1 MEKNMTSNNETMQTS
16 DNNLEKMA
24 ESLSF
29 SEAVKVIEQQMSGY
43 GKSDRM
49 SMMKLASMLLGSVT
63 AKKNEYDLT
72 FVREEG
78 DRWYIDLPS
87 WPWHHANLEMVCG
100 ADRMLEI
107 LSEGRDKV
115 RLQVKVAQTPF
126 SEDVVED
133 MIKDGWIELTQIKSS
148 LTGGAT
154 YTTRGEKMKD
164 FFRVNPV
171 TQERT
176 PRTVWLCPVT
186 LFVVGQYPKYFYV
199 KVVE

>member
-1 MEKNMTSNNETMQTS
+1 MEKNMTSNNEKMQAS
-16 DNNLEKMA
+16 ENNLEKMA

-29 SEAVKVIEQQMSGY
+29 TEVVKVIEQQMSGY
-43 GKSDRM
+43 GKGDSM

-63 AKKNEYDLT
+63 GKKNEYDLT

-115 RLQVKVAQTPF
+115 RLQVKVSQTPF
-126 SEDVVED
+126 SENVGED
-133 MIKDGWIELTQIKSS
+133 MIKEGWIELTQIKSS
-148 LTGGAT
+148 LSGGAT
-154 YTTRGEKMKD
+154 YVTRGEKMKD
-164 FFRVNPV
+164 FYRVHPV
-171 TQERT
+171 THERS

-199 KVVE
+199 KVIE

>member
-1 MEKNMTSNNETMQTS
+1 MEKNMTSNNVTMQAST
-16 DNNLEKMA
+16 DTLEKMA

-29 SEAVKVIEQQMSGY
+29 SEVTKVIQQQMAGY
-43 GKSDRM
+43 GIGDRR
-49 SMMKLASMLLGSVT
+49 SMMKLASMLLGSVKG
-63 AKKNEYDLT
+63 KKNEYDLT

-107 LSEGRDKV
+107 LSEGRDTV
-115 RLQVKVAQTPF
+115 RLQVKVSPTQF
-126 SEDVVED
+126 SETEVEE

-154 YTTRGEKMKD
+154 YITRGEKMKD
-164 FFRVNPV
+164 FFRVHPV
-171 TQERT
+171 THERS

-199 KVVE
+199 KVIE

>member
-1 MEKNMTSNNETMQTS
+1 MEKNMTSNNETMQASAENT
-16 DNNLEKMA
+16 EKMA

-29 SEAVKVIEQQMSGY
+29 AEVVKVIEQQMSGY

-63 AKKNEYDLT
+63 GKKNEYDLT
-72 FVREEG
+72 FVREDG

-115 RLQVKVAQTPF
+115 RLQVKVSQTPF
-126 SEDVVED
+126 AEEVVEE

-148 LTGGAT
+148 LSGGAT
-154 YTTRGEKMKD
+154 YTTRGEQMKD
-164 FFRVNPV
+164 FYHEHPI
-171 TQERT
+171 THERS

-186 LFVVGQYPKYFYV
+186 LFVVGQYPKYFYAKAV
-199 KVVE
+199 